1 MASRDE
7 DSGHHLVMAT
17 SSEPSEGH
25 METSNEVSEFRVATS
40 GESSE
45 GHMAASG
52 EQSES
57 HIDMLALR
65 GDLPVPDIDISSS
78 DEEYLTA
85 EDDSGSS
92 GVSSDEE
99 HEGHLVPAG
108 SAEHREVLELESQAI
123 TLSTGEQR
131 SGNAQ
136 AANMINIVTGGAGQ
150 GTLGR
155 GEC

>member
-78 DEEYLTA
+78 DEE
-85 EDDSGSS
+85 
-92 GVSSDEE
+92 